1 MNYHHW
7 KNSEHKNNIMLKIKD
22 DVVLYPYGK
31 ACNGFD
37 SKSELSQEILEH
49 LQSRFPDDIEEIKEA
64 KQSIKK

>member
-1 MNYHHW
+1 
-7 KNSEHKNNIMLKIKD
+7 MLKIKD
-22 DVVLYPYGK
+22 DVVIYPYGK

-37 SKSELSQEILEH
+37 NKSELSQEILEH